1 MIIKKAI
8 VNEVIRIIKNQ
19 MGGSNSD
26 SGKIRKIETELRSL
40 RGKFKRLEKIV
51 MKLEKIVIIKEED

>member
-19 MGGSNSD
+19 IGFNSND
-26 SGKIRKIETELRSL
+26 SGKIRKIENELRSL
-40 RGKFKRLEKIV
+40 RTKFIRLEKIV
-51 MKLEKIVIIKEED
+51 MKKKED